1 MTIRRKLSF
10 IISGLL
16 TVLFL
21 FASAI
26 ILYMDAEFREE
37 EFKKRLEEKALTS
50 VKLLIDVKE
59 VDKTLL
65 KIIDQNT
72 VHKLFN
78 EKTLIFDEHF
88 RLIYSSLDDTQIK
101 WRINDL
107 YYLKRKGSFFRD
119 DSNNELLGIY
129 YKTKGK
135 SYYVLIS
142 ASDIYGKR
150 QLEFLTILLI
160 ITFLIFTISGW
171 ILTIYMVKKGLKPLD
186 DFHSN
191 ISKINES
198 NLEQRL
204 QIQQNSENEIDLIGN
219 EFNLMLQRIEKA
231 YQKQREFTAQASHE
245 LKTPIARIIAQLE
258 NITANVNDEQKT
270 QILNVIS
277 NAVDLNELIQS
288 LLLLTNLDNRPKF
301 EQHQIR
307 IDAIIDTT
315 IEKVCKQYA
324 DFKIHYSIEPKEII
338 YELLSIKSD
347 AKLLEIVFIN
357 LFKNAYLYSENKELS
372 VHISEM
378 NQKLII
384 TLSNDGIVLSSAEQ
398 LHIFE
403 PFVRGQNSGN
413 NAGLGL
419 GLRIIERILTHYHFQ
434 ISYRI
439 INNKNCFELRF

>member
-1 MTIRRKLSF
+1 
-10 IISGLL
+10 
-16 TVLFL
+16 
-21 FASAI
+21 
-26 ILYMDAEFREE
+26 
-37 EFKKRLEEKALTS
+37 
-50 VKLLIDVKE
+50 
-59 VDKTLL
+59 
-65 KIIDQNT
+65 
-72 VHKLFN
+72 
-78 EKTLIFDEHF
+78 
-88 RLIYSSLDDTQIK
+88 
-101 WRINDL
+101 
-107 YYLKRKGSFFRD
+107 
-119 DSNNELLGIY
+119 
-129 YKTKGK
+129 
-135 SYYVLIS
+135 
-142 ASDIYGKR
+142 
-150 QLEFLTILLI
+150 
-160 ITFLIFTISGW
+160 
-171 ILTIYMVKKGLKPLD
+171 
-186 DFHSN
+186 
-191 ISKINES
+191 
-198 NLEQRL
+198 
-204 QIQQNSENEIDLIGN
+204 
-219 EFNLMLQRIEKA
+219 MLQRIEKA

-315 IEKVCKQYA
+315 IEKVCKQYT

-338 YELLSIKSD
+338 YELLSVKSD

-384 TLSNDGIVLSSAEQ
+384 TLSNDGLVLSSAEQ

-439 INNKNCFELRF
+439 INNKICFELRF